1 MENVEQKF
9 QLSEPSI
16 ELLWR
21 EEESTTSPSETESN
35 ASADN
40 DDPLELLR
48 SLLLEH
54 YRQRLRGLEQETID
68 AQQKLQVLEHRLND
82 TTALKEAITPI
93 IAASIQSKIREAPYE
108 MAEALSP
115 IIADALRSSIAE
127 SREAM
132 IEALYPI
139 TGKLVQRAVSEAMRD
154 LARKIDEQMRT
165 TFNFASI
172 LQRVRMMLG
181 LAPSSESMLRDL
193 LPFQVEE
200 IFLIHRQTGILLR
213 HETAAALRAGANK
226 NASDPAQTAQAEPQT
241 QAETQQQDNQLIGSM
256 LTAIRDFVNDVFG
269 RGEQGQLTEVQ
280 YGDKLILL
288 EAAHF
293 CYLAVVITGVEA
305 TGYRAQMREVIFAI
319 DNEHLRSLREF
330 SGDTSLFANTSEQ
343 LKKLYIAGNEA

>member
-21 EEESTTSPSETESN
+21 EEESTTSPLEAESN

-68 AQQKLQVLEHRLND
+68 AQQKLQVLEHRFND

-172 LQRVRMMLG
+172 LQRLRMMLG

-213 HETAAALRAGANK
+213 HETAAASLSLKLNLRHSNRII
-226 NASDPAQTAQAEPQT
+226 S
-241 QAETQQQDNQLIGSM
+241 
-256 LTAIRDFVNDVFG
+256 
-269 RGEQGQLTEVQ
+269 
-280 YGDKLILL
+280 
-288 EAAHF
+288 
-293 CYLAVVITGVEA
+293 
-305 TGYRAQMREVIFAI
+305 
-319 DNEHLRSLREF
+319 
-330 SGDTSLFANTSEQ
+330 
-343 LKKLYIAGNEA
+343 